1 MLKTANL
8 NPAKS
13 LDDYDRAMG
22 MFALLGATSAFGE
35 LKLNVAIP
43 ILHGALR
50 AGNCRIFLGDTDRP
64 SAGVVWAFL
73 NDEMVET
80 YLSTGFLPS
89 VAAWNSGAQLWFLH
103 VIAEGGTIKD
113 ILKDFIHDPV
123 FKDHERA
130 FMLRVGARRSR
141 RVVELTRTGARLH
154 RVLTPP
160 SDPSENE
167 KRHSA

>member
-8 NPAKS
+8 NTSQS

-50 AGNCRIFLGDTDRP
+50 AGNCRIFLGDTGRP
-64 SAGVVWAFL
+64 SAGVLWAFL
-73 NDEMVET
+73 SDEMVET

-89 VAAWNSGAQLWFLH
+89 VDAWNSGSQLWFLH
-103 VIAEGGTIKD
+103 VIAEGGTIKQ
-113 ILKDFIHDPV
+113 ILEDCMHGPLFQGYD
-123 FKDHERA
+123 RA
-130 FMLRVGARRSR
+130 FMLRVGAKRSR
-141 RVVELTRTGARLH
+141 RVVELTRKGARVH
-154 RVLTPP
+154 RVLEPLA
-160 SDPSENE
+160 DPDQTNE
-167 KRHSA
+167 HREA